1 MTVPGA
7 SADDPET
14 GSGSLVAPHQSAY
27 GLTGAALPEWAP
39 EGGALAKT
47 LRTAAHRALIAILV
61 ASRREA
67 GLTQRQLAERLKRPQ
82 SYVAKIEA
90 GERRVDLVELVAIA
104 KALKLDP
111 RQLLERFLTW

>member
-1 MTVPGA
+1 M
-7 SADDPET
+7 
-14 GSGSLVAPHQSAY
+14 
-27 GLTGAALPEWAP
+27 
-39 EGGALAKT
+39 
-47 LRTAAHRALIAILV
+47 AILV

-90 GERRVDLVELVAIA
+90 GERRVDLIELVAIA

-111 RQLLERFLTW
+111 RVLLERFLRW

>member
-1 MTVPGA
+1 MGT
-7 SADDPET
+7 
-14 GSGSLVAPHQSAY
+14 Q
-27 GLTGAALPEWAP
+27 
-39 EGGALAKT
+39 GGALAKT

-67 GLTQRQLAERLKRPQ
+67 GFTQRQLAERLKRPQ